1 MVSPPPAPVRDMSAS
16 VVSMA
21 RIFAAWGA
29 GLDGMGVVQGGQRS
43 TTRLVLSSPPAARQP
58 APGHRQ

>member
-1 MVSPPPAPVRDMSAS
+1 MSAS

-58 APGHRQ
+58 APEHRQ